1 MCLPEDMASIQMKCY
16 LFPVHQV
23 LEITSPFILTYIC
36 ESGVIT
42 AFFRHKKAEVPRG
55 QVTCPGSHRYLC

>member
-16 LFPVHQV
+16 WFPMHQV

-36 ESGVIT
+36 EWGVIT
-42 AFFRHKKAEVPRG
+42 AFFRDKKAEVPRG
-55 QVTCPGSHRYLC
+55 